1 MTWGCQSAVCSMPR
15 SPPCAA
21 NQSQSAVPPW
31 TLRSITAE
39 EPNAVARWGRTCS
52 ITESPVTTTRS
63 CSPSARTSGVGGE
76 PTVVVATARVV
87 VVVGARVVV
96 ATARVVVVV
105 GARVVVATARVVVVV
120 GARVVVATA
129 RVVVVVVDG
138 PLVVVAAAVW
148 PPPPHPEVARTNAV
162 RNPDQGQC
170 SRSLT
175 EALPSRRWSTSLA
188 CAGNRQPVRRKK
200 CTEPPAVQGST
211 WSGRR
216 DSNPRP
222 SPWQGMPTC
231 ANTPKP
237 SLTCSSG

>member
-105 GARVVVATARVVVVV
+105 
-120 GARVVVATA
+120 
-129 RVVVVVVDG
+129 VDG

-148 PPPPHPEVARTNAV
+148 LPPPHPEVARTNAV
-162 RNPDQGQC
+162 SNPDQRQC

>member
-1 MTWGCQSAVCSMPR
+1 VVVVVG
-15 SPPCAA
+15 
-21 NQSQSAVPPW
+21 
-31 TLRSITAE
+31 
-39 EPNAVARWGRTCS
+39 AR
-52 ITESPVTTTRS
+52 
-63 CSPSARTSGVGGE
+63 
-76 PTVVVATARVV
+76 VVVATTRVV

-96 ATARVVVVV
+96 ATTWAV
-105 GARVVVATARVVVVV
+105 G
-120 GARVVVATA
+120 
-129 RVVVVVVDG
+129 VVVDG

-148 PPPPHPEVARTNAV
+148 LPPPHPEVARTNAV

-188 CAGNRQPVRRKK
+188 CAGNHHPVRRKK
-200 CTEPPAVQGST
+200 GTEPPAVQGST

-237 SLTCSSG
+237 SLTCSSGWSPVRVVSPCFAMSRGLYAAW

>member
-76 PTVVVATARVV
+76 PTVVVAT
-87 VVVGARVVV
+87 
-96 ATARVVVVV
+96 T
-105 GARVVVATARVVVVV
+105 RVVVVV

-148 PPPPHPEVARTNAV
+148 LPPPHPEVARTNAV
-162 RNPDQGQC
+162 SNPGQRQC

-188 CAGNRQPVRRKK
+188 CAGNRHPVRRKK

>member
-120 GARVVVATA
+120 
-129 RVVVVVVDG
+129 VDG
-138 PLVVVAAAVW
+138 PLVVVVAAVW

>member
-52 ITESPVTTTRS
+52 IIESPVTTTRS

-105 GARVVVATARVVVVV
+105 
-120 GARVVVATA
+120 
-129 RVVVVVVDG
+129 VDG

-148 PPPPHPEVARTNAV
+148 LPPPHPEVARTNAV
-162 RNPDQGQC
+162 SNPGQRQC